1 MSDPAPISAWRRAVP
16 NLLTL
21 GNALCG
27 FTAII
32 ICLQAYEIF
41 LLKGAGKG
49 SSAALTESSDILANT
64 FAGCAWLILFAMVFD
79 ALDGWAARKLRSTS
93 TIGIEM
99 DSLADMI
106 TFGLTPAVICYI
118 YAHISQTLGLWQ
130 GWGRYDRT
138 LWVCCAVYVSCA
150 ALRLARY
157 NVKAW
162 EQSMMP
168 AESRPKEEGFT
179 GIPSPGAASG
189 ICSILLMANSPVFV
203 GPNSLEL
210 PAWMITIFLP
220 CYCVI
225 LGALMVSNI
234 PYPHVGKW
242 LLSSKSL
249 VRKLIVLS
257 ALLLTTAGEALFTQH
272 APVITAAIIITLYI
286 LSGPLLL
293 LLRWL
298 GQKIRAGDE
307 EDDEFH
313 A

>member
-1 MSDPAPISAWRRAVP
+1 MSDPAPISAWRRAIP

-32 ICLQAYEIF
+32 ICLQAYEVF
-41 LLKGAGKG
+41 LLKGAGHG
-49 SSAALTESSDILANT
+49 ASTVLDESSDILANI

-93 TIGIEM
+93 SIGIEM

-162 EQSMMP
+162 EQSMLPP
-168 AESRPKEEGFT
+168 AERAKEEGFT

-189 ICSILLMANSPVFV
+189 ICSIILMANSPVFV
-203 GPNSLEL
+203 GAESLDL
-210 PAWMITIFLP
+210 PAWVITVFLP

-225 LGALMVSNI
+225 LGALMVSHI

-242 LLSSKSL
+242 LLSGKSL
-249 VRKLIVLS
+249 PRKLLVLS
-257 ALLLTTAGEALFTQH
+257 ALLLTTAGETLYTRH
-272 APVITAAIIITLYI
+272 APVITAAVVITLYI

-293 LLRWL
+293 LLRWF
-298 GQKIRAGDE
+298 GQKIRAGHE
-307 EDDEFH
+307 EDDESP